1 MKRERGPIFL
11 VLFFLFLFSVP
22 MTAQESPCASV
33 EPTTPLFQTLE
44 VVQEQM
50 PPLGDLW
57 IPAPSW
63 KTCQAN
69 TLCPNGCQISCTG
82 PTETACSSTATSVT
96 CSGTTTNCPYPT
108 CTPLSPC
115 VDPCGYCACRANGS
129 GGFFCYT
136 SFCEA

>member
-33 EPTTPLFQTLE
+33 EPTTPLFQALE
-44 VVQEQM
+44 GVQEQM

-69 TLCPNGCQISCTG
+69 TTCSNGCQISCMG
-82 PTETACSSTATSVT
+82 PNDVDCSSTATSVT
-96 CSGTTTNCPYPT
+96 CNGTTTNC
-108 CTPLSPC
+108 
-115 VDPCGYCACRANGS
+115 
-129 GGFFCYT
+129 
-136 SFCEA
+136 